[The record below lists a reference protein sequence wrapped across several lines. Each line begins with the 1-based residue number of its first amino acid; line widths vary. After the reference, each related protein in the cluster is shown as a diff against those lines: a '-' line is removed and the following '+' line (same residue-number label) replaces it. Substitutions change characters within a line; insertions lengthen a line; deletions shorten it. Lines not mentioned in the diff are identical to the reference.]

1 MPEALLLDPNCP
13 VGGSKIEGGKLKG
26 DGIKVGK

>member
-13 VGGSKIEGGKLKG
+13 IGGSKSEGGRIKE

>member
-1 MPEALLLDPNCP
+1 MPEALLLDPNCL
-13 VGGSKIEGGKLKG
+13 VRGSKSEGGKINE

>member
-1 MPEALLLDPNCP
+1 MPEALLLDPNCLA
-13 VGGSKIEGGKLKG
+13 GGSKSEGGKMKE